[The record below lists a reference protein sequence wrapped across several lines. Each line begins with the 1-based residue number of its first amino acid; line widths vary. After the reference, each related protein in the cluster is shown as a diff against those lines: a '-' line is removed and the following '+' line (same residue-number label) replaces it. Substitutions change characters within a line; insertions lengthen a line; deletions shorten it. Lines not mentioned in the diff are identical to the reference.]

1 MQRLCWRRWV
11 YAVPVAR
18 RNSQSAA
25 EERWLGV
32 MGGRRGYDG
41 VEVCLAGKVKFIFVV
56 LNYPLAVYAFQ
67 V

>member
-1 MQRLCWRRWV
+1 M
-11 YAVPVAR
+11 PVAR